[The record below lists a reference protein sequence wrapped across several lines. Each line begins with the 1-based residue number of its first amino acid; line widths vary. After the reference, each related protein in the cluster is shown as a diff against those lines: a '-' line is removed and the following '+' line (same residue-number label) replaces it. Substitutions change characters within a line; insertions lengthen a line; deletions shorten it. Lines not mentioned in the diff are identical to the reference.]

1 MPASPSSSAQAAR
14 EAVARQLRDL
24 RKEAGLT
31 VVQLAEACGWHYS
44 KTSRIE
50 NALTGPS
57 VRDIRRWC
65 TATGAEDQAQ
75 ELVTQSI
82 HAESMY
88 RQWRDQ
94 VRAGLRHVQDSRVRL
109 FQATAVHRLYSAS
122 LVPGLLQS
130 EGYVRAVLGIA
141 STVHGLPPEDVDDA
155 VRARLDRSRIVNEPG
170 RRFVV
175 VIEEPVLYHQITD
188 VDAMGAQLGYLLTAG
203 ALPAVSFGIIP
214 MGERR
219 SHWPEETFHMYDS
232 DRVTVELVS
241 AEVTVTQPAE
251 VAQYAAAFDRL
262 RSMAVYGADARALIT
277 RAIDALDRPSPGD

>member
-1 MPASPSSSAQAAR
+1 
-14 EAVARQLRDL
+14 
-24 RKEAGLT
+24 
-31 VVQLAEACGWHYS
+31 VQLADACGWHYS

-57 VRDIRRWC
+57 VPDIRRWC
-65 TATGAEDQAQ
+65 AATGAEDRAQ
-75 ELVTQSI
+75 ELVAQSI

-94 VRAGLRHVQDSRVRL
+94 VRAGLRHVQDSRV
-109 FQATAVHRLYSAS
+109 QAFRATRVHRLYSS
-122 LVPGLLQS
+122 GLVPGLLQS
-130 EGYVRAVLGIA
+130 EGYARAVLGIA
-141 STVHGLPPEDVDDA
+141 SAVHGLPPEDVA
-155 VRARLDRSRIVNEPG
+155 EAARARMDRSRIVNEPG

-175 VIEEPVLYHQITD
+175 VVEESVLHHQVAD

-203 ALPAVSFGIIP
+203 ALPAVSLGIIP
-214 MGERR
+214 LGERR

-241 AEVTVTQPAE
+241 AEITVTQPAE

-262 RSMAVYGADARALIT
+262 RSMAVYGADARALIA
-277 RAIDALDRPSPGD
+277 RAIGALEQPGA